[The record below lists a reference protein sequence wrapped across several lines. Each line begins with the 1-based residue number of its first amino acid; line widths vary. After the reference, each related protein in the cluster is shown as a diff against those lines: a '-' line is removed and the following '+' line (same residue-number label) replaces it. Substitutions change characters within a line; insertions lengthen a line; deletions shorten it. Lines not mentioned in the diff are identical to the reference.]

1 MKTQKHILIIGGG
14 IIGLFSAFYLNRA
27 GYRVTILEKNAP
39 LDNCSLGN
47 AGMIVPSHFVPLAAP
62 GMVKKGLRWMFNPES
77 PFYIKPRMDWDL
89 ISWGLKF
96 IQAARPE
103 KAEAAIPVL
112 RDLNLESKK
121 LYRELL
127 QENLFDFAFK
137 EEGILMLY
145 KTEKAAEEEG
155 KTAELANQI
164 GIEAQILNRQEV
176 EALDPNVTFDVLGA
190 AYYPGDAHLYPNK
203 LLENLSQYLVSKG
216 VNIVYQTEI
225 TDIITDREHILQVK
239 AGDQT
244 YSPDLTV
251 MAAGA
256 WSGTLAKS
264 LGITLPMQGGK
275 GYSLT
280 LDHFSP
286 SPQIPAIL
294 TEAKVTVTPMEN
306 QLRFAGT
313 LEIAGENLSVNMRR
327 VKGLLSSVSRYYPQI
342 DPEIPVE
349 SKVWRGLRPCSPD
362 GLPYIGYS
370 HKYRNLIFATGH
382 AMMGVSLAPV
392 TGKLVSQLVER
403 KNPEILKMLI
413 PERY

>member
-1 MKTQKHILIIGGG
+1 
-14 IIGLFSAFYLNRA
+14 
-27 GYRVTILEKNAP
+27 
-39 LDNCSLGN
+39 
-47 AGMIVPSHFVPLAAP
+47 
-62 GMVKKGLRWMFNPES
+62 
-77 PFYIKPRMDWDL
+77 
-89 ISWGLKF
+89 
-96 IQAARPE
+96 
-103 KAEAAIPVL
+103 
-112 RDLNLESKK
+112 
-121 LYRELL
+121 
-127 QENLFDFAFK
+127 
-137 EEGILMLY
+137 
-145 KTEKAAEEEG
+145 
-155 KTAELANQI
+155 
-164 GIEAQILNRQEV
+164 
-176 EALDPNVTFDVLGA
+176 
-190 AYYPGDAHLYPNK
+190 
-203 LLENLSQYLVSKG
+203 
-216 VNIVYQTEI
+216 
-225 TDIITDREHILQVK
+225 
-239 AGDQT
+239 QT

-264 LGITLPMQGGK
+264 LGVTLPMQGGK

-280 LDHFSP
+280 LDHFSS

-349 SKVWRGLRPCSPD
+349 SKVWKGLRPCSPD